1 MMLCILSPT
10 HLNMLLMITIGIKHM
25 LFPDLNP
32 PAETARNGSSQN
44 QLVLLRCSINRR
56 YSHFL
61 FLIPCLQRQTP
72 LKCSMTTANPVD

>member
-32 PAETARNGSSQN
+32 PAETARNGSSQTS
-44 QLVLLRCSINRR
+44 LS
-56 YSHFL
+56 YSVAAL
-61 FLIPCLQRQTP
+61 TEG
-72 LKCSMTTANPVD
+72 TATFSF